1 MSEKFNYT
9 REWTDAEAFPLLGF
23 TRDWNNPDD
32 YPTIE
37 VDEKKVRQDMQ
48 SLHDE
53 VKDYLNNELIPRV
66 VAEEATVAAWQ
77 AQEDAH
83 AEAETARAV
92 SEQERVNA
100 EQGRVNAENSRAN
113 AEQTRVNA
121 EQGRVSAENAR
132 VAAEQARV
140 DVNTGIVA
148 QATTQANAAKQSAD
162 NAENFKVAAETSA
175 TSASGSASAAS
186 TSATNA
192 AGSASAA
199 ANSAT
204 AANASKNAAKAS
216 EDNAKYWAEQAQGA
230 SGGDFA
236 TRTEAQ
242 NYANTAESN
251 ANTYTDQKIAA
262 IPAPD
267 VSGQINTHNT
277 DTAAHSDIRQLIANK
292 KGAQVYTATIG
303 TSWTEN
309 SETGVKTQT
318 VSISGVTADNT
329 AKVDHSSASVNG
341 TSDGYAVFVEEE
353 NQYLEFIT
361 NGFAETVANG
371 IKFTIFGDPNTVPIP
386 IVVEVV

>member
-83 AEAETARAV
+83 AEAEAARVAA
-92 SEQERVNA
+92 EQGRVNA

-121 EQGRVSAENAR
+121 EQTRVNAEQGRVSAENAR
-132 VAAEQARV
+132 VAAEQARA

-162 NAENFKVAAETSA
+162 NAEAFKVAAETSA
-175 TSASGSASAAS
+175 TSA
-186 TSATNA
+186 

-199 ANSAT
+199 AASAT

-242 NYANTAESN
+242 NYARTAESN
-251 ANTYTDQKIAA
+251 ANKYTDQKIAA
-262 IPAPD
+262 IPTPD
-267 VSGQINTHNT
+267 VSGQIANHNA
-277 DTAAHSDIRQLIANK
+277 DPEAHPDIRELIANSG
-292 KGAQVYTATIG
+292 GAATQQFYGTIG
-303 TSWTEN
+303 TNWTEDSN
-309 SETGVKTQT
+309 TGAKYQLVA
-318 VSISGVTADNT
+318 IEGVTADMELGRLDTINT
-329 AKVDHSSASVNG
+329 HDR
-341 TSDGYAVFVEEE
+341 TSEGYAAYVEEQ
-353 NQYLEFIT
+353 NQFLTYIT
-361 NGFAETVANG
+361 NGDAETVDG
-371 IKFTIFGDPNTVPIP
+371 GVMFYIYGEPNTVDIP
-386 IVVEVV
+386 FGLVV

>member
-83 AEAETARAV
+83 AEAETARVA

-132 VAAEQARV
+132 VAAEQARA
-140 DVNTGIVA
+140 DENTGIVV

-162 NAENFKVAAETSA
+162 NAEAFKVAAETSA
-175 TSASGSASAAS
+175 TSA
-186 TSATNA
+186 

-199 ANSAT
+199 AASAT

-242 NYANTAESN
+242 NYARTAESN
-251 ANTYTDQKIAA
+251 ANKYTDQKIEA
-262 IPAPD
+262 IPTPD

-277 DTAAHSDIRQLIANK
+277 SSSAHSDIRQLIANK
-292 KGAQVYTATIG
+292 KGAQVYEATIG
-303 TSWTEN
+303 TSWAEN
-309 SETGVKTQT
+309 SDTGVKTQT
-318 VSISGVTADNT
+318 VSISGVTAANT
-329 AKVDHSSASVNG
+329 AKVDHSSAGVDG
-341 TSDGYAVFVEEE
+341 TSEGYATFVEEE
-353 NQYLEFIT
+353 NQYLTYIT
-361 NGFAETVANG
+361 NGYAETVAGG
-371 IKFTIFGDPNTVPIP
+371 IKFTIFGDPNTVNIP